1 MFTGIVGINTPVLCS
16 SLVIVVITQ
25 VRYRERERS
34 VVSHCM
40 FLNYDSGSKYGN
52 SHWMLK
58 LKLCFHTA
66 GSVVSVESVFMDTE
80 VRRLLM

>member
-25 VRYRERERS
+25 VRHTEREIIYKS
-34 VVSHCM
+34 LYA
-40 FLNYDSGSKYGN
+40 LNYDSGSKYGN
-52 SHWMLK
+52 SHRLLK

-66 GSVVSVESVFMDTE
+66 GSVVSVGSVFMDTE
-80 VRRLLM
+80 VRRLSM